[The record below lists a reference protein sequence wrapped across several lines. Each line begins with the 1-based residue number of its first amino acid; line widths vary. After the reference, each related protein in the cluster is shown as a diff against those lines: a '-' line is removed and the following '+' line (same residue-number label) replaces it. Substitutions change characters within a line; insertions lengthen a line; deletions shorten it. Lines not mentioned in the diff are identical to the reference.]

1 MFTSWMFYVSP
12 QEGLSE
18 SHLRESSRKGEERV
32 AVLDHAGKS
41 GHQELYMQ
49 NMLQLVSR
57 NRSGT
62 QQLHRHISDRFS
74 DRFPQIYALSN
85 LFLFSRKDTMDE
97 KESAPVY
104 LNFKTCHS
112 FGAPW
117 LNLTWILRNSPERHF
132 DWWIRIT
139 YFFSIRTTD
148 CPLIVANCL
157 SQKLHLC
164 LVVCSQHVLISSQ
177 RINY

>member
-1 MFTSWMFYVSP
+1 M
-12 QEGLSE
+12 
-18 SHLRESSRKGEERV
+18 
-32 AVLDHAGKS
+32 AVLDHVGKS
-41 GHQELYMQ
+41 GHQELHMQ

-74 DRFPQIYALSN
+74 DRFPQIYALSK

-139 YFFSIRTTD
+139 YFFSICTTD

-164 LVVCSQHVLISSQ
+164 SVVFSQHVLISSQ
-177 RINY
+177 KINY

>member
-1 MFTSWMFYVSP
+1 MIM
-12 QEGLSE
+12 QESQ
-18 SHLRESSRKGEERV
+18 V
-32 AVLDHAGKS
+32 I
-41 GHQELYMQ
+41 
-49 NMLQLVSR
+49 
-57 NRSGT
+57 RSYICKICFN
-62 QQLHRHISDRFS
+62 LFPEIARARSNCRHIYDRFS
-74 DRFPQIYALSN
+74 DRFPQIYALSK

-139 YFFSIRTTD
+139 YFFSICTTD

-164 LVVCSQHVLISSQ
+164 SVVFSQHVLISSQ